1 MTILGISQT
10 PCWVEFGVLIMLISV
25 NLGILWDQVV
35 VDQKERWQQPSKKI
49 VKRRKEQSRC
59 EDVDLL
65 VH

>member
-1 MTILGISQT
+1 
-10 PCWVEFGVLIMLISV
+10 MLISV

>member
-1 MTILGISQT
+1 
-10 PCWVEFGVLIMLISV
+10 MLVSGNV
-25 NLGILWDQVV
+25 GILWDQVV

-49 VKRRKEQSRC
+49 VKRRKEQSQY